1 MNTETN
7 TKTVFTWDWILDPGY
22 FQVTCFF
29 YCYFRLRNLR
39 QGDLY
44 LTGWIPLCLP
54 DSARHPGHL
63 CSAGLASLHQVAAG
77 QPGAAGGEL
86 SCLSCLLTSTNF
98 PLLSAGPA
106 TPRHGSSPTFLDIP
120 EWWNY
125 SDSNNTENN
134 PLSVSGRPTEPL
146 WCWPNIAEQHQSLHR
161 GLERGGGWDHHETAE
176 IEVRRGIQSDDW
188 EDLRALIQLH
198 FGLRDNPVCDAS
210 RHYNAGLHQNIQLS
224 AG

>member
-1 MNTETN
+1 MNEYIWQKNESHEKLLKMLTSRLVQTVPCLAAFMSSLTVISVALDRHRVILSPHLSQVRPVLLLMNTETN

-39 QGDLY
+39 QGDLC

-106 TPRHGSSPTFLDIP
+106 TPRHGSSPTFL
-120 EWWNY
+120 
-125 SDSNNTENN
+125 
-134 PLSVSGRPTEPL
+134 
-146 WCWPNIAEQHQSLHR
+146 
-161 GLERGGGWDHHETAE
+161 
-176 IEVRRGIQSDDW
+176 
-188 EDLRALIQLH
+188 LRYTRILKL
-198 FGLRDNPVCDAS
+198 F
-210 RHYNAGLHQNIQLS
+210 
-224 AG
+224 